1 MRKIIFCFIFF
12 IFFLPITV
20 FSVNDVTY
28 IHDEVKFLKDDTY
41 QYLEE
46 ASHFLKD
53 NLDIEYYLFTVP
65 NLGNIS
71 IDDFANNLFDEYHI
85 SSQSIVII
93 YAKLEKQVHI
103 HVGSELSTLISNKII
118 DKHINSYFLPF
129 LKYEEYDQGLK
140 NGYNSFYKLI
150 CESYH
155 LNGDKIEVYDSL
167 DFKFKYKG
175 IILLLIYWICTIFA
189 YIFCSFFKKRFSS
202 KNINLTMILIFIGA
216 LIINIWLFNLAY
228 SIEKKNLY
236 VLLFLELISIMSA
249 LYMPSKKNINKKKK
263 IKRKN

>member
-1 MRKIIFCFIFF
+1 MRKIIICFIVF
-12 IFFLPITV
+12 IFFLPINC
-20 FSVNDVTY
+20 FSINDDTY
-28 IHDEVKFLKDDTY
+28 IHDEANLLKNDTY

-71 IDDFANNLFDEYHI
+71 IEDYANNLFDKYHI
-85 SSQSIVII
+85 SSQSVIII
-93 YAKLEKQVHI
+93 YAKLEKQVHV
-103 HVGSELSTLISNKII
+103 HVGTDLSMLITNKII
-118 DKHINSYFLPF
+118 DNHINSYFLPF

-150 CESYH
+150 LESYH
-155 LNGDKIEVYDSL
+155 LDGDKIEVYDSL
-167 DFKFKYKG
+167 DFKLKYKG

-189 YIFCSFFKKRFSS
+189 YIFCNFFKRRFFS
-202 KNINLTMILIFIGA
+202 KKIDFNMILIFIGV
-216 LIINIWLFNLAY
+216 LIINIWLFNIAY

-236 VLLFLELISIMSA
+236 VLLFLELVSIMSA
-249 LYMPSKKNINKKKK
+249 LYMPLDKMKKRR
-263 IKRKN
+263 IK